1 MSKLVPVVAALL
13 LTLGCNSNR
22 ALCEDVQDA
31 EASATEKS
39 LMCLPEPL
47 PEEFNL
53 QQCEEQLEHCS
64 EQDKKTFAD
73 YADCVQHIPGCQDGD
88 PDPMIAAYK
97 TCLDAVIAGLSRECK
112 EGGG

>member
-1 MSKLVPVVAALL
+1 MFKSLPVVIAALF
-13 LTLGCNSNR
+13 TVGCTGKSV
-22 ALCEDVQDA
+22 CEDMEKA

-47 PEEFNL
+47 PEEFNR

-64 EQDKKTFAD
+64 AQDEQVFAN
-73 YADCVQHIPGCQDGD
+73 YAACVQDIPGCQDGD

-97 TCLDAVIAGLSRECK
+97 ACLDAVIAGLSRECK